1 MIRVFCQGCRQTC
14 VNAVDRRSNPHRL
27 FDGKSIDA
35 ESGRSALRDQE
46 PVDRLK
52 KRILPGARL
61 MTHRGLL
68 KKIPPFD
75 CLNPQE
81 FDQLSSLL
89 QEVSLVKGEK
99 VCSEGE
105 EGESLFLIVSGEL
118 EVWGSAEGKM
128 RVINRMVPGD
138 FFGEITLLTGGRRTA
153 TITAATDSRLLV
165 LDRSGFESFFV
176 QNPKILEYVARVL
189 AQRLARVSRGQ
200 LPPRRSLVIS
210 VTGKPGV
217 RGKSLTA
224 SVLAGLNPSLQTHGF
239 YRKRSQGCRKSVTE
253 YQGCNCRET
262 LRRISAMKQ
271 TA

>member
-1 MIRVFCQGCRQTC
+1 MIRIFCQGRRQTC
-14 VNAVDRRSNPHRL
+14 VNAVDRRSNPYRL

-35 ESGRSALRDQE
+35 EGGRSALRDQE

-68 KKIPPFD
+68 RKIPRFD

-81 FDQLSSLL
+81 FDQLSSL
-89 QEVSLVKGEK
+89 
-99 VCSEGE
+99 
-105 EGESLFLIVSGEL
+105 
-118 EVWGSAEGKM
+118 
-128 RVINRMVPGD
+128 
-138 FFGEITLLTGGRRTA
+138 
-153 TITAATDSRLLV
+153 

-210 VTGKPGV
+210 VTGKAGV

-262 LRRISAMKQ
+262 LRRISAMTQ